1 MKYNEFVDYFVLIF
15 TAFVIVVAGID
26 ILDSDYLRATY
37 ILTSGALIVSFNCYC
52 QIRDVRRKL
61 DKRF

>member
-15 TAFVIVVAGID
+15 AAFVIVVAGID
-26 ILDSDYLRATY
+26 IYDSDYLRATY
-37 ILTSGALIVSFNCYC
+37 ILASGALIVSFNCYC